1 MVQLPWSDF
10 FKKKTPNYNVFGP
23 LTRCKSNVDQDEWP
37 CVKKWMCLF
46 SWYIRL
52 NWTVLK
58 NIKIKFDHSFVF
70 FCCHLPFPNKIFH
83 RKFFITICSLP
94 YALAFF
100 FYHNISFAWVSY
112 HKIRWAMS
120 MDNVSLEI
128 CFLGTLNSMVIL
140 TFFFLGLN
148 RSGSGTNSTTNH
160 KFCMGSRRLYGPWCK
175 QPLNRLVILK
185 RFKVDGS

>member
-1 MVQLPWSDF
+1 M
-10 FKKKTPNYNVFGP
+10 NVFIF
-23 LTRCKSNVDQDEWP
+23 LIYTSKLDSFEKH
-37 CVKKWMCLF
+37 KKQVW
-46 SWYIRL
+46 S
-52 NWTVLK
+52 
-58 NIKIKFDHSFVF
+58 F
-70 FCCHLPFPNKIFH
+70 FCLLLLSS
-83 RKFFITICSLP
+83 SLP
-94 YALAFF
+94 QENISSKILYNNMFSPIRPCLF

-128 CFLGTLNSMVIL
+128 CFLGTSNSMVIL

-148 RSGSGTNSTTNH
+148 RSGSRTNSTTNH